1 MAHGL
6 GRARQLV
13 TPFLARGAAPYAIL
27 QKKTFAYTHVVFFLS
42 GARLKSF
49 AENKKSPR
57 FFNQEDDI
65 SPCYHFSSSLSR
77 GRDLCECLPAPSR
90 YKGRSLRSL
99 TVSPSLQLGA
109 LLRSH
114 LQPFFLHS
122 SQQPEFL
129 CRSPKSLLSSSLLF
143 SYFIP

>member
-65 SPCYHFSSSLSR
+65 SPCYHFSSSLSHDR
-77 GRDLCECLPAPSR
+77 NLCKYLSALSR
-90 YKGRSLRSL
+90 CKGRSLRSL
-99 TVSPSLQLGA
+99 TVNTFLQFGA

-114 LQPFFLHS
+114 LQPVSLHP
-122 SQQPEFL
+122 SQLTGFL
-129 CRSPKSLLSSSLLF
+129 CRSSKSLLSSSLLF
-143 SYFIP
+143 SMS